1 MEFKFKE
8 IDQEKGR
15 AIVKVSIG
23 DYYLITKCGTLAWV
37 DSEMRSVYRK
47 YVHKMGVPETNLF
60 LPLIEVAYKKELKY
74 GKIEV
79 LFQTTNGY
87 ELLKKELELLM
98 EHFGKRNCKNTNNI
112 PYIPK
117 TVHANKGSNWL
128 KQNEYL
134 NFMRL
139 LKNYDF

>member
-8 IDQEKGR
+8 IDQSKGR
-15 AIVKVSIG
+15 AIVKVSMG
-23 DYYLITKCGTLAWV
+23 DYYIITKCGNIAWL
-37 DSEMRSVYRK
+37 DKEIRSTYRK
-47 YVHKMGVPETNLF
+47 YIKSGVIETNF
-60 LPLIEVAYKKELKY
+60 YIDFIESLGKTQTRY
-74 GKIEV
+74 GQIEV

-117 TVHANKGSNWL
+117 TIHANKGSNWL

-139 LKNYDF
+139 LKNYEY

>member
-8 IDQEKGR
+8 IDQAKGR
-15 AIVKVSIG
+15 AIVKVSMG
-23 DYYLITKCGTLAWV
+23 DYYIITKCGSITWL
-37 DSEMRSVYRK
+37 DDEIRSTYRK
-47 YVHKMGVPETNLF
+47 YLKSGIPETNLCTAF
-60 LPLIEVAYKKELKY
+60 IEALHKKETRY
-74 GKIEV
+74 GQIEV
-79 LFQTTNGY
+79 LYQTINGY

-98 EHFGKRNCKNTNNI
+98 VHFGKRNCKNTNNI

-139 LKNYDF
+139 LKNYEY